1 MQSNLRIF
9 AQKMR
14 IFNSENIVQKEKSF
28 FLLNIFTFEI
38 RLTMAVSS
46 KLFTMNY
53 LSYEK
58 NF

>member
-58 NF
+58 IF